1 MKTIL
6 ITNDSKVAIYAEES
20 GVDRIMVDLEI
31 LGKKNRQGH
40 LNTVI
45 SEHKLK
51 DITEIKKVITKSK
64 LLVRIN
70 PINKNSKQ
78 EIEKVINNGA
88 EIIMLPMFKTKIEV
102 ETFVNLVKNRAK
114 KTLLLE
120 TPQALVRIDD
130 ILEVEGIDEIHI
142 GLNDLHLGM
151 NLKFMFELLSGGI
164 LEYLSKKIKS
174 KGVVFGFGGIARL
187 GHGLLDS
194 SLILSEHF
202 RLGSEMVILSRDLK
216 GGVEN
221 YEEMIQKVDLKSEI
235 DKILFFLKSL
245 ESESNETLKQNKLL
259 LNKIVN
265 EIVEDKHK

>member
-1 MKTIL
+1 METIL
-6 ITNDSKVAIYAEES
+6 ITNDAKIARCAEES

-31 LGKKNRQGH
+31 LGKKDRQGH

-45 SEHKLK
+45 SEHTLE
-51 DITEIKKVITKSK
+51 DIIEIKKVLNKTK

-70 PINKNSKQ
+70 PINRNSKQ

-88 EIIMLPMFKTKIEV
+88 EIIMLPMFKTKKEV
-102 ETFVNLVKNRAK
+102 ETFVSLVRNRAK

-120 TPQALVRIDD
+120 TPEALVRIDD

-164 LEYLSKKIKS
+164 VEYLSKKIRS
-174 KGVVFGFGGIARL
+174 KGIVFGFGGIARL
-187 GHGLLDS
+187 GQGLLDS

-202 RLGSEMVILSRDLK
+202 RLGSEVVILSRDFK
-216 GGVEN
+216 GGAEN
-221 YEEMIQKVDLKSEI
+221 YEELIQKVDLKSEI
-235 DKILFFLKSL
+235 DKILLFLQSL
-245 ESESNETLKQNKLL
+245 ESESDESLTNNKLL

-265 EIVEDKHK
+265 KIVVSKYK

>member
-6 ITNDSKVAIYAEES
+6 ITNDTKVAKFAEES

-31 LGKKNRQGH
+31 LGKKDRQGH

-45 SEHKLK
+45 SKHKLK
-51 DITEIKKVITKSK
+51 DIIEIKKVINKAK

-70 PINKNSKQ
+70 PINRNSKQ

-88 EIIMLPMFKTKIEV
+88 EIIMLPMFKNKKEV

-142 GLNDLHLGM
+142 GINDLHLGM

-164 LEYLSKKIKS
+164 IEYLSKKIKS
-174 KGVVFGFGGIARL
+174 KGIVFGFGGIARL

-202 RLGSEMVILSRDLK
+202 RLGSEVVILSRDFKVGL
-216 GGVEN
+216 EN
-221 YEEMIQKVDLKSEI
+221 YEELIQKVDLKSEI
-235 DKILFFLKSL
+235 DKILLFLKSL
-245 ESESNETLKQNKLL
+245 ESESEESLKYNKLL
-259 LNKIVN
+259 LKKSVNKIV
-265 EIVEDKHK
+265 VDKYT